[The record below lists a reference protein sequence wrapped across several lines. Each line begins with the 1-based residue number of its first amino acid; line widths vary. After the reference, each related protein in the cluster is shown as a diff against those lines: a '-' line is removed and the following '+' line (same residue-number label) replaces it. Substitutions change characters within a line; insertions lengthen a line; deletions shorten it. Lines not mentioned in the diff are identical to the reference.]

1 MLESFNSDTRKLR
14 ATNQD
19 LKTYTGSVKKERA
32 EYPEHNTLHFE
43 NVANITAD
51 SDIITPHKKQN
62 GGGEDS
68 QEDHQIPL

>member
-1 MLESFNSDTRKLR
+1 MQEHIDSFHKESESC
-14 ATNQD
+14 A
-19 LKTYTGSVKKERA
+19 A
-32 EYPEHNTLHFE
+32 YPEHSTTHFN
-43 NVANITAD
+43 NVANITVD